1 MVTNKY
7 GKESEM
13 KIIAIIAVLV
23 LIIIIGGFIFT
34 YSVFYNVAATIPHS
48 SLMEWLLSTISDRS
62 VKHQAQGISP
72 PSYLNDPEIIK
83 AGFIKYQNDCVWCHG
98 TPMSYPGKIG
108 KGLNP
113 GPPKLWESAK
123 ELSAGEMDWVINNG
137 IKMTGMP
144 YWSHEYKEE
153 DTWSVVAFLKQLPNI
168 SAQQYRQMTQTAK

>member
-1 MVTNKY
+1 
-7 GKESEM
+7 M
-13 KIIAIIAVLV
+13 KIIAISGVSA
-23 LIIIIGGFIFT
+23 LIILTVGLIFI
-34 YSVFYNVAATIPHS
+34 YSGFYNVAATIPHS

-62 VKHQAQGISP
+62 VMHHAKNISSP
-72 PSYLNDPEIIK
+72 LNLNDPEIIG

-113 GPPKLWESAK
+113 DPPKLWESAK
-123 ELSAGEMDWVINNG
+123 ELSAGEMYWVIKNG

-144 YWSHEYKEE
+144 YWSHEYRDE

-168 SAQQYRQMTQTAK
+168 SEQQYRQMMQTAKQTEKD

>member
-1 MVTNKY
+1 
-7 GKESEM
+7 M
-13 KIIAIIAVLV
+13 KIIATIGILVLV
-23 LIIIIGGFIFT
+23 VVIGGLIFT
-34 YSVFYNVAATIPHS
+34 YSGFYNVAATIPHS
-48 SLMEWLLSTISDRS
+48 SFMEWWLSTISDRS
-62 VKHQAQGISP
+62 VQHQAKGFSP
-72 PSYLNDPEIIK
+72 PSTLNDPEIIK

-123 ELSAGEMDWVINNG
+123 KLSAGEMYWVIKNG

-153 DTWSVVAFLKQLPNI
+153 DTWSVVAFLEKLPNI
-168 SAQQYRQMTQTAK
+168 SAQQYRQMTQTAKQSEKDYRR